1 MPPLTPDI
9 YKALIAEHEALLER
23 AGQYYSHYYG
33 HMCQQDSPELFDFT
47 EKHSV
52 DLSNFI
58 ASNARRLCQTGSVN
72 PMYLITFTHNQTTDK
87 AIFRAAVIKQLNR
100 SIFLQ
105 VRFAEE
111 HKDTNYHLHAICTSK
126 FNLNKD
132 NFKSHA
138 RKYGHVD
145 VRHVTKDNG
154 LDEYISKESEIII
167 LRQ

>member
-1 MPPLTPDI
+1 MPLSLDN
-9 YKALIAEHEALLER
+9 YKDLVAEYRALLEK
-23 AGQYYSHYYG
+23 AGTYYSHYHGYDRPN
-33 HMCQQDSPELFDFT
+33 DSPELT
-47 EKHSV
+47 EFSLKHM
-52 DLSNFI
+52 LEMSNFI
-58 ASNARRLCQTGSVN
+58 STNARRLCQTGSVN

-87 AIFRAAVIKQLNR
+87 ALFRAAVIKQLNR

-145 VRHVTKDNG
+145 VRHVTQDNG